1 MVGTGFEPGGVG
13 SLSQITLSVA
23 GMSCNHCKMA
33 VEKALLKV
41 PGVSRAEV
49 DLTGAKAVIDYDP
62 AATTRDMMVAAVE
75 DAGYTV
81 PA

>member
-1 MVGTGFEPGGVG
+1 MSQMVLPVG
-13 SLSQITLSVA
+13 

-41 PGVSRAEV
+41 PGVNRAEV
-49 DLTGAKAVIDYDP
+49 DLGAQKASIDYD
-62 AATTRDMMVAAVE
+62 AAKVAREQLVKAVE

>member
-1 MVGTGFEPGGVG
+1 MCDACNCGGAADTVV
-13 SLSQITLSVA
+13 LKVE

-41 PGVSRAEV
+41 DGIISAEV
-49 DLTGAKAVIDYDP
+49 NLAEKSVVITFDNERANVDK
-62 AATTRDMMVAAVE
+62 MKNVIV

-81 PA
+81 VG